1 MTEAVLSL
9 DDVRDLGSGSDDPRL
24 LALLRDGQW
33 GGRILLIQR
42 IVHAVDAVPGSAEPL
57 RPLTEVWDELVA
69 IHDAHPDVVR
79 SVLLYPQV
87 GRWIGALLRRLN
99 AVPPVSV
106 PPLWIEAGHLHCI
119 LAAVAV
125 KAGLSLTIR
134 VPVRER
140 TVVLPGVG
148 FVEVSS
154 DSAQYAHMVVAD
166 DGTRVEADGAV
177 VRIPRTS
184 TDEASGWHPLTTLGE
199 TGMRVYLDSQD
210 PFRAIVPAGYSRPA
224 LPAKE
229 DIDHW
234 QDLLGGAW
242 TVLTRADPA
251 QAAGIA
257 HTISA
262 VVPWFERE
270 ESGYTSA
277 TSEESFGSIM
287 LSRPVD
293 PQLLAADLVH
303 EYHHTKLSGLLTLLD
318 LLSEDRG
325 AVFYTAWRNEPR
337 PIHGVLH
344 GVFAFFGVTGFWRR
358 QANTARGQ
366 FEFAYWRRQT
376 WDVLD
381 KLRVRPE
388 LTPVGRVFVDA
399 MGDSMGPW
407 LDEAVPEAVETLA
420 RDAILEHRAAWR
432 LAHVR
437 PPDDFV
443 WSLADAWI
451 RGHEQPTFV
460 ESGYRI
466 QSRDVVRSRYAALV
480 RSFLADATVSSSG
493 LRTNVNEAHVR
504 SVDDRDVV
512 GIGLIARHLGHHSA
526 ARALLHYPDVV
537 QAASDLIQAR
547 TGQAPPMTEFVRW
560 ISPPARPD
568 LLPIYVTESDP
579 AIP

>member
-9 DDVRDLGSGSDDPRL
+9 GDVGDLGRGTDNPRL
-24 LALLRDGQW
+24 LTLLRDGQW

-42 IVHAVDAVPGSAEPL
+42 IIRAVDAMPGSAAPL
-57 RPLTEVWDELVA
+57 RPLTEVWDELIA
-69 IHDAHPDVVR
+69 IYDAHPDVVR

-87 GRWIGALLRRLN
+87 GRWVGALLRRLN
-99 AVPPVSV
+99 AVPPASV

-119 LAAVAV
+119 LAAIAV
-125 KAGLSLTIR
+125 KAGLNLTIR
-134 VPVRER
+134 VPVREK

-154 DSAQYAHMVVAD
+154 DSAQYAHVVVAD
-166 DGTRVEADGAV
+166 DCTCVEADGAV
-177 VRIPRTS
+177 VRIPPTS
-184 TDEASGWHPLTTLGE
+184 TDEAPGWHALTTLGE
-199 TGMRVYLDSQD
+199 SGLKVYLDSQD
-210 PFRAIVPAGYSRPA
+210 PFRAVVPASYSRPA
-224 LPAKE
+224 LPAKA

-234 QDLLGGAW
+234 QDLLRGAW
-242 TVLTRADPA
+242 AVLTRADPE

-262 VVPWFERE
+262 VVPWFDQE

-287 LSRPVD
+287 LSWPVD
-293 PQLLAADLVH
+293 PLLLAADLVH

-318 LLSEDRG
+318 LLNEDRG
-325 AVFYTAWRNEPR
+325 AAFYTGWRNEPR

-344 GVFAFFGVTGFWRR
+344 GVFAFFGVTGFWRG
-358 QANTARGQ
+358 QVNMARGQ

-399 MGDSMGPW
+399 IGDSMGPW
-407 LDEAVPEAVETLA
+407 LDEAVPEAVEMLA
-420 RDAILEHRAAWR
+420 RDAIIEHRAAWR

-437 PPDDFV
+437 PPDGFV
-443 WSLADAWI
+443 WSLADTWI
-451 RGHEQPTFV
+451 SGHAQPTFV

-466 QSRDVVRSRYAALV
+466 HSRDVVRSRYAALV
-480 RSFLADATVSSSG
+480 RSFLTDTTVSLSG
-493 LRTNVNEAHVR
+493 LRTNVNEAYAR
-504 SVDDRDVV
+504 SVNDRDVV
-512 GIGLIARHLGHHSA
+512 GMGLIARHLGHHSA

-537 QAASDLIQAR
+537 QATSDLIQAR
-547 TGQAPPMTEFVRW
+547 TGQPPPMTELVRW

-568 LLPIYVTESDP
+568 LPSIYVIESDSP
-579 AIP
+579 IL